1 MKKILIF
8 TFMIFSVYLNASER
22 LFYIADSL
30 YVSNN
35 YKQSIETYNKI
46 LNKGLESSELY
57 YNLALCYFKTEKFQE
72 SKSYF
77 QKSLILNPNSEDA
90 KHKIIICNSKLNI
103 KKKPKL
109 FYKIWNDKAISFFS
123 IFTWSFLSLLF
134 ILTSILIVIY
144 KLIRKYKNNYTLL
157 IPLILFSLVF
167 YFFTV
172 NLSNKQQEIFK
183 SQTTK
188 IIKE

>member
-1 MKKILIF
+1 
-8 TFMIFSVYLNASER
+8 MIFSVYLNASER
-22 LFYIADSL
+22 LFYTADSL

-57 YNLALCYFKTEKFQE
+57 YNLALCYFKTEKFQD
-72 SKSYF
+72 SKTYF
-77 QKSLILNPNSEDA
+77 QKSLILNPNSKDA

-167 YFFTV
+167 YFLTV